1 MSEAMDREFFVTQE
15 YPLDKVETKVVFV
28 DESGRTG
35 LNPDDILELDDERLI
50 IKNRKNLHFRIDEK
64 DYTLPPKGRYGIIKE
79 GWQEIVNIIRQF
91 IPQNLKETFKN
102 TINSHISDLL
112 SASPDDALEINDGIL
127 VTKRASIETGLDLVR
142 NRSIY
147 ERYVYSCMIR
157 IVKRYAATLY
167 SMCEKIWSTAEE
179 FCLSSGYNWPEK
191 STERKANKF
200 EGLSKSE
207 IAAVK
212 AKNKMLNPT
221 STEKKKRNLKEIK
234 FRSLIA
240 PVDTVKK
247 VNAALINDKLP
258 QREQKIVDAT
268 ESTVPLYM
276 IANFHSKLVAWNN
289 SDAQGLRFTFPPFF
303 VVDNE
308 SVWNLNTSK
317 DLVLFKEVSLTA
329 LKSLKSP
336 MILFNGRD
344 PYSRA
349 CLEMTDGIDEIAE
362 DSPILVKSTFKKLV
376 GLIVKVINGAVQR
389 DEDRQTSEVLLRD
402 YKTKQANEKAA
413 LEAQQR
419 QQAEAARI
427 AAAEEAA
434 RQQQATAA
442 EEQRLL
448 ADRVPT
454 SDDENEDE
462 WESTTTKRPKTRSHK
477 STKSAKASES
487 KPSKNLRRRGMKN

>member
-15 YPLDKVETKVVFV
+15 FPLDKVETKVVFV

-50 IKNRKNLHFRIDEK
+50 IKKRKNLHFRIDEK

-79 GWQEIVNIIRQF
+79 GWQEIVNIIRRF
-91 IPQNLKETFKN
+91 IPQDLKETFKN

-112 SASPDDALEINDGIL
+112 SASPDDVLVIDDGIR

-147 ERYVYSCMIR
+147 DRYVYSCMIR
-157 IVKRYAATLY
+157 IIKRYAATLY

-212 AKNKMLNPT
+212 AKNKILNPS
-221 STEKKKRNLKEIK
+221 STEKKKRDLREIK
-234 FRSLIA
+234 FRSLIV
-240 PVDTVKK
+240 PVDAVKL

-258 QREQKIVDAT
+258 KREQKIVDAT

-336 MILFNGRD
+336 MMLFDGRD
-344 PYSRA
+344 PYSRV

-389 DEDRQTSEVLLRD
+389 DEDRKTSEVLLRD
-402 YKTKQANEKAA
+402 YKTRQANEKAA
-413 LEAQQR
+413 LEAQQQ

-427 AAAEEAA
+427 AAEEAA
-434 RQQQATAA
+434 RQQQAAF

-462 WESTTTKRPKTRSHK
+462 WESTASKRPKTRSHK
-477 STKSAKASES
+477 STKPVKASES
-487 KPSKNLRRRGMKN
+487 KPVKNSRRRGMKN